1 MSVKN
6 RFISALLL
14 SIISFFALPLSAFAA
29 DIPLLTW
36 ERGKE
41 QNIVMGGKTGA
52 SKWQLNL
59 VAKDQKPLKFT
70 PSIANSKGFIVYS
83 LNVPADLPAGAYSV
97 EASAP
102 GEVTSIVAGVR
113 IAERTIYAVTEIP
126 TDLRLLLILYVILAS
141 SFSVIRGMKYSRIS
155 FIRDQHLF
163 GTDPFDEEYTE
174 DQEDRKKSRVREIIQ
189 PLYTFRR
196 RRLSALE
203 ISFMKFI
210 AMKDG
215 EPLHK
220 LSPNIWATMP
230 FIGLGLGLFTG
241 LKIQGHALIPIVPL
255 WILIACAVIGA
266 LDAASGIA
274 IAIGLASVQIV
285 FGDLSSIRSML
296 ILFSFTLTWYLPA
309 LLSSMYLLT
318 LPRDFEKGLARLS
331 RRSKLIL
338 INILA
343 ASLGSISVLIAA
355 ILTDS
360 LVINRQGS
368 AFSRIPLAT
377 IVFLVLLIKNG
388 AELWIEKNRKKRAIE
403 LKVKEESLY
412 LARVVSP
419 GFTFLFAIAVFGLIF
434 VWTQSWSRSAI
445 GTLLVVL
452 PFILLFLV
460 FPEFAIKAIPAWER
474 NLVAEV
480 AVVALL
486 TTGIFFGIQLL
497 PLGVIAKSKTFI
509 LLGVIPVLLHGIYSV
524 LLASKEH
531 ASQELAESTA
541 GGEA

>member
-1 MSVKN
+1 MRGSY
-6 RFISALLL
+6 RFVAALLL
-14 SIISFFALPLSAFAA
+14 ALFSFFALPINAFAA

-52 SKWQLNL
+52 AKWDLYL
-59 VAKDQKPLKFT
+59 VGEGRKSLKFK
-70 PSIANSKGFIVYS
+70 SSLANSKGFLVYS
-83 LNVPADLPAGAYSV
+83 LNIPADLPTGAYSV
-97 EASAP
+97 QATAP
-102 GEVTSIVAGVR
+102 GENSSVVAGVR

-141 SFSVIRGMKYSRIS
+141 SFSVIRAKKYANLS
-155 FIRDQHLF
+155 FTRDQHLF
-163 GTDPFDEEYTE
+163 GSDPFE
-174 DQEDRKKSRVREIIQ
+174 DDYVEDKDDRKKSKVKEIIQ

-203 ISFMKFI
+203 ISFMKFV

-215 EPLHK
+215 EPIHK
-220 LSPNIWATMP
+220 LSPNIWASLP
-230 FIGLGLGLFTG
+230 FIGLGIGLFTG
-241 LKIQGHALIPIVPL
+241 LKIQGNTVIPNIPL
-255 WILIACAVIGA
+255 WILITCAVIGA

-296 ILFSFTLTWYLPA
+296 ILFSFTLAWYLPS

-318 LPRDFEKGLARLS
+318 LPRDFEYIQKRIS
-331 RRSKLIL
+331 NRYRIIL
-338 INILA
+338 INVI
-343 ASLGSISVLIAA
+343 ASLLGSIAVLISA

-360 LVINRQGS
+360 LVINRQS
-368 AFSRIPLAT
+368 SSISRLPLAG

-388 AELWIEKNRKKRAIE
+388 LEVWIERSRKNKSLE
-403 LKVKEESLY
+403 VHTKEESLY

-419 GFTFLFAIAVFGLIF
+419 GFAFLFAIAIFGLIF
-434 VWTQSWSRSAI
+434 VWTQSWGQSGL

-452 PFILLFLV
+452 PFILLFTV
-460 FPEFAIKAIPAWER
+460 FPEFAIKAIPPWRR

-486 TTGIFFGIQLL
+486 TTGIFFGIQFL
-497 PLGVIAKSKTFI
+497 PLGVVAKSKTFI

-531 ASQELAESTA
+531 ASQELAESKV